1 MEVILVIK
9 VLGKKLLVEKIVEEE
24 KNTTSSG
31 IWIAPTNVSKLQA
44 AIVKTKGDE
53 VSEKIKIGTKI
64 YFNSKFSGTPFDDE
78 LLLLEENQIMAYED

>member
-1 MEVILVIK
+1 MIK

-31 IWIAPTNVSKLQA
+31 IWIAPTDTAKLQA

-53 VSEKIKIGTKI
+53 VSERIKEGSKV
-64 YFNSKFSGTPFDDE
+64 YFNGKFSGTPFDDE
-78 LLLLEENQIMAYED
+78 LLLLEESQIMAYED